1 MNYLA
6 HAYLSFQDEEVLLG
20 NMISDY
26 VKGKQQY
33 TYAPKILQGIKLHRG
48 IDSFTDAHEAT
59 KEAISYFR
67 PAYRLYAG
75 AMVDVVFDHYLAIDK
90 SIFQDA
96 NTLKIFATNTYNQL
110 SNWQAQMPARFA
122 KMFPY
127 MHAQDWLFNYQFRW
141 GIQKSLEGVKRRAE
155 YIDSS
160 EEAFIVFEKNFDALQ
175 QCYTAFMPQV
185 TNFAK
190 EQLQLL
196 AGS

>member
-33 TYAPKILQGIKLHRG
+33 TYRANILKGIKLHRA

-59 KEAISYFR
+59 KEAIQFFR

-75 AMVDVVFDHYLAIDK
+75 AMVDVVYDHFLATDQ
-90 SIFQDA
+90 SVFANPDA
-96 NTLKIFATNTYNQL
+96 LKTFSQNTYHQL
-110 SNWQAQMPARFA
+110 SNWQTEMPEKFA

-127 MHAQDWLFNYQFRW
+127 MQAQDWLFNYQFRW
-141 GIQKSLEGVKRRAE
+141 GIQKSLEGVRRRAR

-160 EEAFIVFEKNFDALQ
+160 EEAFIVFEKNFDAIQ
-175 QCYTAFMPQV
+175 QCYSAFMPQV

-196 AGS
+196 AG

>member
-33 TYAPKILQGIKLHRG
+33 TYAPKILQGIKLHRA

-59 KEAISYFR
+59 REAISYFR

-75 AMVDVVFDHYLAIDK
+75 AMVDVVYDHFLANDK
-90 SIFQDA
+90 SIFSDT
-96 NTLKIFATNTYNQL
+96 NLLKDFAIKTYAQL
-110 SNWQAQMPARFA
+110 ATKQAEMPEKFAR
-122 KMFPY
+122 MFPY
-127 MHAQDWLFNYQFRW
+127 MHTQDWLFNYQFRW
-141 GIQKSLEGVKRRAE
+141 GIQKSLEGVKRRAK

-160 EEAFIVFEKNFDALQ
+160 AEAFIVFEKNFDALQ
-175 QCYTAFMPQV
+175 QCYTVFMPQV